1 MDRNLLYKFFEGKAS
16 FEEEEAVRRWL
27 ESAPENWH
35 LFLRERKLFDSIS
48 LLGDEKA
55 MRSQKSKILWSL
67 RSWKVEM
74 WKVAAVVA
82 LVLALGSAYQ
92 FVKGGKNVV
101 PMQSIYVP
109 AGQRVNITLSDG
121 TNVWLNA
128 RTRMLYPAVFDGP
141 VRQVTIDGEAY
152 FDVTKDEKKPFVVET
167 NKCNMEV
174 LGTEFNVESYSD
186 KEDFEVALME
196 GSVKVVSRRKANEAL
211 VLKPDNKVSLQ
222 MDGTL
227 KFEPVA
233 DYDLYRWKE
242 GLICF
247 KNKSFLSIMKELEEY
262 VGTQI
267 KVENKNVLKH
277 SFTGKFRQSD
287 GLDYAL
293 RVLQKDIAF
302 VYERDDEHQIIYI
315 R

>member
-1 MDRNLLYKFFEGKAS
+1 M
-16 FEEEEAVRRWL
+16 
-27 ESAPENWH
+27 PEP
-35 LFLRERKLFDSIS
+35 
-48 LLGDEKA
+48 G
-55 MRSQKSKILWSL
+55 
-67 RSWKVEM
+67 
-74 WKVAAVVA
+74 
-82 LVLALGSAYQ
+82 
-92 FVKGGKNVV
+92 
-101 PMQSIYVP
+101 
-109 AGQRVNITLSDG
+109 
-121 TNVWLNA
+121 
-128 RTRMLYPAVFDGP
+128 RMLYPAVFDGP

-152 FDVTKDEKKPFVVET
+152 FDVKKDEKKPFVVET

-174 LGTEFNVESYSD
+174 LGTKFNVDSYSE

-227 KFEPVA
+227 KIAPVD

-262 VGTQI
+262 FGTQI

>member
-1 MDRNLLYKFFEGKAS
+1 
-16 FEEEEAVRRWL
+16 
-27 ESAPENWH
+27 
-35 LFLRERKLFDSIS
+35 
-48 LLGDEKA
+48 
-55 MRSQKSKILWSL
+55 
-67 RSWKVEM
+67 M

-152 FDVTKDEKKPFVVET
+152 FDVKKDGKKPFVVET

-174 LGTEFNVESYSD
+174 LGTKFNVDSYSE

-227 KFEPVA
+227 KIAPVD

-262 VGTQI
+262 FGTQI

>member
-35 LFLRERKLFDSIS
+35 LFLRERKLFDSIL

-55 MRSQKSKILWSL
+55 NRSQKSKILRSL

-128 RTRMLYPAVFDGP
+128 RTRMLYPAVFERP

-174 LGTEFNVESYSD
+174 LGTKFNVDSYSE

-227 KFEPVA
+227 KIAPVD

-262 VGTQI
+262 FGTQI

>member
-1 MDRNLLYKFFEGKAS
+1 
-16 FEEEEAVRRWL
+16 
-27 ESAPENWH
+27 
-35 LFLRERKLFDSIS
+35 
-48 LLGDEKA
+48 
-55 MRSQKSKILWSL
+55 
-67 RSWKVEM
+67 
-74 WKVAAVVA
+74 
-82 LVLALGSAYQ
+82 
-92 FVKGGKNVV
+92 
-101 PMQSIYVP
+101 
-109 AGQRVNITLSDG
+109 
-121 TNVWLNA
+121 
-128 RTRMLYPAVFDGP
+128 
-141 VRQVTIDGEAY
+141 
-152 FDVTKDEKKPFVVET
+152 
-167 NKCNMEV
+167 MEV
-174 LGTEFNVESYSD
+174 LGTKFNVDSYSE

-262 VGTQI
+262 FGTQI

>member
-1 MDRNLLYKFFEGKAS
+1 MFSGNGKISGRQMFRLLT
-16 FEEEEAVRRWL
+16 
-27 ESAPENWH
+27 
-35 LFLRERKLFDSIS
+35 FD
-48 LLGDEKA
+48 LLGFGTLVIPATLAGFCGRDGIFCIVA
-55 MRSQKSKILWSL
+55 GIL
-67 RSWKVEM
+67 
-74 WKVAAVVA
+74 
-82 LVLALGSAYQ
+82 
-92 FVKGGKNVV
+92 
-101 PMQSIYVP
+101 
-109 AGQRVNITLSDG
+109 AGLIFL
-121 TNVWLNA
+121 
-128 RTRMLYPAVFDGP
+128 
-141 VRQVTIDGEAY
+141 
-152 FDVTKDEKKPFVVET
+152 K
-167 NKCNMEV
+167 
-174 LGTEFNVESYSD
+174 
-186 KEDFEVALME
+186 LME

-227 KFEPVA
+227 KIAPVD

-262 VGTQI
+262 FGTQI